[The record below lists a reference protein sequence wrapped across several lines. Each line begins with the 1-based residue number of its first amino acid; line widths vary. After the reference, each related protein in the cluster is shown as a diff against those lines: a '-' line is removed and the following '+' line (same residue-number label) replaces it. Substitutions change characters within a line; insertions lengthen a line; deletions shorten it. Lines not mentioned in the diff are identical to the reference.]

1 MAYTPFLMFTQSDLI
16 LPVDCSLVLIGCLR
30 RTREAAPNI
39 GLVLAAQEAEAGQHG
54 DCVAG
59 VADCEFQ
66 HGCAPF
72 FGNDEL
78 FVDSLS

>member
-1 MAYTPFLMFTQSDLI
+1 MFIQSDLI

-30 RTREAAPNI
+30 RIREAAPKTGLI
-39 GLVLAAQEAEAGQHG
+39 GKIDAKAEAGQHG
-54 DCVAG
+54 EGVAG

-72 FGNDEL
+72 FDTDEMFL
-78 FVDSLS
+78 DSFL